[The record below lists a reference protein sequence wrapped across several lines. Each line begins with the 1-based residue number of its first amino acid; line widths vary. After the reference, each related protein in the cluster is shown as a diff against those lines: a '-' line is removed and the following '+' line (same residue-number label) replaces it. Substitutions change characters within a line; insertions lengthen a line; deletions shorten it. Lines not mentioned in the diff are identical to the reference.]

1 MWCLYKLKVK
11 SLPLVFRKACEKVK
25 YGWITVK
32 KNEVCILFIDCIFLA
47 SYNFS
52 WGCITPNLLH
62 RMPSQ
67 QRKAYMS
74 KMTRSRT
81 PSLRVIWLLSSAWSR
96 SPPTR
101 EMQGHRHRC
110 TRSPR
115 DHVMELP
122 RRRHHIIGPSHHR
135 RLLRAALGRT
145 AVRIYLTTIW
155 IWITRPWRRTW
166 SKEGRGGGAK
176 KGEDLGRGLPR
187 HRRSGMCCCRRE
199 RERWLGGRECRWG
212 RESELGF
219 VAAYMGFTAGAYV
232 EVLGKQR
239 RFSPLVSLWTGSDI
253 FSPSV
258 Q

>member
-1 MWCLYKLKVK
+1 MNIIYRLYISSFIQFQLRMHHTKFVTED
-11 SLPLVFRKACEKVK
+11 A
-25 YGWITVK
+25 ITTTESIYVE
-32 KNEVCILFIDCIFLA
+32 NDQI
-47 SYNFS
+47 
-52 WGCITPNLLH
+52 W
-62 RMPSQ
+62 
-67 QRKAYMS
+67 
-74 KMTRSRT
+74 T
-81 PSLRVIWLLSSAWSR
+81 PSLCVIWLSSSAWSR

-101 EMQGHRHRC
+101 AMQGHRHRC

-122 RRRHHIIGPSHHR
+122 RRRHHIIVPSHHR
-135 RLLRAALGRT
+135 RLLRAALGHT

-155 IWITRPWRRTW
+155 IWITRPLRRTR
-166 SKEGRGGGAK
+166 SKEGRGGGAE
-176 KGEDLGRGLPR
+176 KGGGS
-187 HRRSGMCCCRRE
+187 RSRAVSSPEE
-199 RERWLGGRECRWG
+199 RNALLSERGRECRWG

-239 RFSPLVSLWTGSDI
+239 WFSPLVSLWTGSDI